1 MFASI
6 RSDLLQE
13 SNLFEKVAGVF
24 GFLAHFAVRSFEL
37 FGRNTRCVCE
47 HSQRFVQ
54 EPKLF
59 EKGEGVFTF
68 LAHFAVRSLE
78 LLAGNTRCVFEHS
91 KRFVA
96 STKNAEYRMRTLC
109 VSLHT
114 SQ

>member
-13 SNLFEKVAGVF
+13 QTLFEKGAGVF

-59 EKGEGVFTF
+59 EKGAGVFGF
-68 LAHFAVRSLE
+68 LALFAVRSFE
-78 LLAGNTRCVFEHS
+78 LLGRNTRCVCEHS
-91 KRFVA
+91 QRFVA
-96 STKNAEYRMRTLC
+96 RVKFI
-109 VSLHT
+109 
-114 SQ
+114 